1 MAKKS
6 HRREGL
12 KSFLDRIPLA
22 VLVALAIVVLVASG
36 VGAFVLGGRGSAAQ
50 EGQTVAEDRLE
61 TAESKVE
68 TGAQLAGV
76 NVQACMDPAVVG
88 VLQERGYADLCELAI
103 VVQTQAAAPV
113 EGKAGEPGPA
123 PTEEQIEQAV
133 QKYCAV
139 NNRCEGKQPTVEQL
153 TEIIGDYLRLNPPA
167 PGRPPSPEEIAVAAA
182 NYIADHI
189 EDFRGPAG
197 KDAPAPSAEELQA
210 AVEGYCAVDS
220 RCRGPQGPQGVG
232 VTGVELH
239 RDSEGVCTLYFNL
252 QNPANGQASQVSVQ
266 VTDDMCGAPPTET
279 TTSTDT
285 TEPSPSGGG

>member
-1 MAKKS
+1 MARKT
-6 HRREGL
+6 HRREEL
-12 KSFLDRIPLA
+12 KNFVDRIPLA
-22 VLVALAIVVLVASG
+22 VLVAVAIAILIASG
-36 VGAFVLGGRGSAAQ
+36 IGAVVLGGRGSAAQ

-103 VVQTQAAAPV
+103 VVQTQAAAPA
-113 EGKAGEPGPA
+113 EGKAGAPGPA

-197 KDAPAPSAEELQA
+197 KDAAPPSAEELQD
-210 AVEGYCAVDS
+210 AVTNYCSTDN
-220 RCRGPQGPQGVG
+220 RCRGPQGAQGVG

-239 RDSEGVCTLYFNL
+239 RDSQGVCMLYFNL
-252 QNPANGQASQVSVQ
+252 QNPANGEVSQVSVQ
-266 VTDDMCGAPPTET
+266 ITDDMCGSPPAET
-279 TTSTDT
+279 TTT
-285 TEPSPSGGG
+285 TETSDSGGG